1 MRYIII
7 GAGAIG
13 GVVGGRLA
21 GSGHEV
27 VLVARGAHFEAL
39 RDRGLRLRVP
49 EGELIHR
56 LPVVDGPAALGELH
70 PDDVLVL
77 AVKTQDSA
85 AALQTWAAVPV
96 AGGGTAAERLPLFCA
111 QNGVESQRLALRL
124 FRRVYGVCVWLPSTY
139 VEPGVVS
146 AAGRPLTGILHLGPV
161 WQIPACQAVSGTH
174 ARRVAEP
181 PTWLRHEGA
190 PAPCD
195 RTHQTPPGPPSGRTT
210 GICQTGPGRH
220 PHGTDET
227 ARLVAADLEKS
238 HFEAPVVADVARWQ
252 YAKLLANLGNALEAV
267 TGPVDSEEGA
277 ALFRRVR
284 AEGAAVLDAAGI
296 AYAGA
301 EEQQAVRGDKVSL
314 VPLDGAPRGGG
325 SSWQSLI
332 RGTGTIEADYLNG
345 EIALLGRLHGVP
357 TPLNEL
363 LQHLAGTFARERR
376 AAGSMPVGEL
386 VRLADEAV
394 RTAR

>member
-1 MRYIII
+1 MRYIVI
-7 GAGAIG
+7 GAGAVG
-13 GVVGGRLA
+13 GVIGGRLA

-39 RDRGLRLRVP
+39 RDHGLRLRVP
-49 EGELIHR
+49 EGELVHR
-56 LPVVDGPAALGELH
+56 LPVADGPGVLGELR

-77 AVKTQDSA
+77 AVKTQDST
-85 AALQTWAAVPV
+85 AALQAWAAVPV

-139 VEPGVVS
+139 VEPGIVS
-146 AAGRPLTGILHLGPV
+146 AAGSPLTGILHLG
-161 WQIPACQAVSGTH
+161 
-174 ARRVAEP
+174 
-181 PTWLRHEGA
+181 
-190 PAPCD
+190 
-195 RTHQTPPGPPSGRTT
+195 
-210 GICQTGPGRH
+210 RH
-220 PHGTDET
+220 PQGADET

-252 YAKLLANLGNALEAV
+252 YAKLLGNLGNALEAV
-267 TGPVDSEEGA
+267 TGPVADEQA
-277 ALFRRVR
+277 TALLRRVR

-296 AYAGA
+296 AYASA
-301 EEQQAVRGDKVSL
+301 EEQQAVRGDKVTL
-314 VPLDGAPRGGG
+314 VPLDGTPRGGG
-325 SSWQSLI
+325 SSWQSLT

-363 LQHLAGTFARERR
+363 LQQLANTFARERR
-376 AAGSMPVGEL
+376 VAGSMPVGEL
-386 VRLADEAV
+386 VRRADEALAG
-394 RTAR
+394 TP